1 MRRIVADEPVLHQLL
16 VRTDEG
22 MWEAKRRLLE
32 NGILDCELLWSPV
45 GTQYPHRI
53 QFLAHANFDL
63 DFLRP
68 DILPPK
74 DYSG

>member
-1 MRRIVADEPVLHQLL
+1 MAAEYVLHRIL
-16 VRTDEG
+16 VKSEAG
-22 MWEAKRRLLE
+22 VLEAKRRLLA
-32 NGILDCELLWSPV
+32 NGIME
-45 GTQYPHRI
+45 TQVEISKGFYPHVI
-53 QFLAHANFDL
+53 KWYAPANFEM